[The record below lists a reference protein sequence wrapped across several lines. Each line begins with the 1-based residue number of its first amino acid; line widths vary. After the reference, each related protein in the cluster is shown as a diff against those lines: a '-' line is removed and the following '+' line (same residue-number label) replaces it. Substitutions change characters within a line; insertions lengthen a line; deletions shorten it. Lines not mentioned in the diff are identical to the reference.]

1 MRNSK
6 LIFLVFLIG
15 FVVISSSFAQ
25 TGTDNKVFGFFELN
39 GKVVPGTEVSE
50 KEVEETYDIYLSYYG
65 SFDPLFEEPYVKA
78 YILNSLLQ
86 DKVKEYFAK
95 LENLSLDEFSKQH
108 STISEEEMM
117 KYYNENREQLMKDE
131 EYVDIDYVIFETQ
144 EEAQKFFDTALKEG
158 FQKALEGI
166 KEATNVQSES
176 YDGLKKSETSEIFV
190 DTLFGKY
197 DSKIRIQITDNGNF
211 VFLIRN
217 HNDFSTF
224 DKFKESSKYAEVQQ
238 DLGNKKFEDYL
249 NSKIATEKLKIVVP
263 VSYSIWVDYVQD
275 KATELLISV
284 YYSKIFNE
292 DKTLK
297 TDDPWLLAGIISTME
312 DAKLTEKY
320 QQEYK
325 EAILKLYEK
334 GYKTFSILSRL
345 RQFDNSEKIVL
356 EYNVELSKILLSYIK
371 NGDINSVLR
380 YIYNNL
386 AELDELTNSENVQI
400 SQKAMEYLY
409 YMYKSLG
416 EEEVA
421 QGYRDKLLQA
431 NPEYKFELGQ

>member
-15 FVVISSSFAQ
+15 FIMVSSSFAQ
-25 TGTDNKVFGFFELN
+25 TGTENKVIGFFELN

-50 KEVEETYDIYLSYYG
+50 NQVEETYDIYLSYYG

-131 EYVDIDYVIFETQ
+131 EYVDIDYVIFETL
-144 EEAQKFFDTALKEG
+144 EKAQKFFDKALKEG
-158 FQKALEGI
+158 FEKALEEI

-211 VFLIRN
+211 VFLIKN

-224 DKFKESSKYAEVQQ
+224 DKFKESSKYEEIQQ
-238 DLGNKKFEDYL
+238 DLGNKKLENYL
-249 NSKIATEKLKIVVP
+249 NLKIASEKLKIVVP
-263 VSYSIWVDYVQD
+263 VSYSIWVDYVQG
-275 KATELLISV
+275 KNPELITSD
-284 YYSKIFNE
+284 YYSRIFNE

-297 TDDPWLLAGIISTME
+297 TDDTWLLAGILSTME

-320 QQEYK
+320 QQEYRA
-325 EAILKLYEK
+325 AILKLYQN

-345 RQFDNSEKIVL
+345 RQFDNSERIVL
-356 EYNVELSKILLSYIK
+356 EYNIELSKLLLSYIK
-371 NGDINSVLR
+371 NGDINSVLQ

-386 AELDELTNSENVQI
+386 VELDELVNSENPQI

-416 EEEVA
+416 DEETA
-421 QGYRDKLLQA
+421 QEYRDKLLQA
-431 NPEYKFELGQ
+431 NPEYKFELEQ